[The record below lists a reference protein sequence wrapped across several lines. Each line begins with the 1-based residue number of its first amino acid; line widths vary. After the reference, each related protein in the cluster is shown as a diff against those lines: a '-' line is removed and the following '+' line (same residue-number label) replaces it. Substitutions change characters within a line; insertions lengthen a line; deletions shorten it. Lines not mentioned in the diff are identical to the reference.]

1 MKINHEKL
9 YIKKKLT
16 TNITTSRE
24 TNTLYP

>member
-9 YIKKKLT
+9 SIKKKLT